1 MNITFWNFTTAWIT
15 LDSPL
20 VKRWTILS
28 IKNIASCFTS
38 WRRLTI
44 LGNEEVVGKCQNRFE
59 IKLKLYSQKLR
70 RSSYQSFLLIIAFFN
85 DPKVESKNESLLQ
98 RN

>member
-1 MNITFWNFTTAWIT
+1 MNITFWNFTRAWIT

-70 RSSYQSFLLIIAFFN
+70 RSSYQSFLLRIAFFN